1 MTLGDAVHLDSSDD
15 GHVATITLD
24 QPDRRNALSRE
35 INAGITEALDAIEDD
50 ESYADA
56 RCVVI
61 EGSGGSFSAGG
72 DIEAMIEGLE
82 GDMPLDE
89 RVRALERRTNQL
101 MARLVSFPLPTIAL
115 VDGPAVG
122 AGANLA
128 IACDMQ
134 LATADA
140 AFGFVFRQVGLS
152 IDAGT
157 SYLLPRIVGEN
168 VAQELVLT
176 GDIIG
181 ADHAADLGLVNHV
194 YPSDEFDERAEEF
207 VEKIVSGPPVAMR
220 HMKRLIGEGLDKS
233 LEQALTDE
241 ATAQGIVFQTD
252 DHAEG
257 VSAFFEDREPEY
269 EGR

>member
-1 MTLGDAVHLDSSDD
+1 MALGEAVLLEIEAE
-15 GHVATITLD
+15 GAATITLD

-35 INAGITEALDAIEDD
+35 IGAGIVEALDEIE
-50 ESYADA
+50 ETDA

-72 DIEAMIEGLE
+72 DIEAMVEGIQSE
-82 GDMPLDE
+82 MPIDE
-89 RVRALERRTNQL
+89 RVRLLERTTNETI
-101 MARLVSFPLPTIAL
+101 ARLVEFPLPTIAL

-128 IACDMQ
+128 LACDIQ
-134 LATADA
+134 LATEEA

-152 IDAGT
+152 VDAGT

-168 VAQELVLT
+168 VAKELVLT
-176 GDIIG
+176 GDIVG
-181 ADHAADLGLVNHV
+181 ADRAAELGLVNHV
-194 YPSDEFDERAEEF
+194 YPDEEFDEAVENV

-220 HMKRLIGEGLDKS
+220 QMKRLVGEGIEKAI
-233 LEQALTDE
+233 EQALVDE
-241 ATAQGIVFQTD
+241 ATAQGIVFGTD
-252 DHAEG
+252 DHEEG
-257 VSAFFEDREPEY
+257 ATAFFEDREPEF